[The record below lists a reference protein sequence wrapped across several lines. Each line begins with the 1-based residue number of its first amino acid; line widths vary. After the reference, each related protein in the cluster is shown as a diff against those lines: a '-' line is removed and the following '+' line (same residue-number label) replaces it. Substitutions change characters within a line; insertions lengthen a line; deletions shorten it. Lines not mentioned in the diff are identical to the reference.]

1 MDEWNKLIYQLSWH
15 NYNKC
20 RSKVQYEKVPT
31 YKWNFCIE
39 FTKRMTSSVLRPA
52 EVDEMFAV
60 CYASVNRGQIKGGP
74 R

>member
-1 MDEWNKLIYQLSWH
+1 MDEWNELIYQLSWD

-60 CYASVNRGQIKGGP
+60 CYASVYRRQITGGP
-74 R
+74 